1 MWRCELLLCHATY
14 ETRPEN
20 VLIYEYVYRK
30 RHRRKGIEIK
40 LTVKGCNMKFN
51 QNDPKGLRFRNIVKC
66 VSILIMFAMVLLVT
80 IIPNKVNAVDSDF
93 VIVEGVLTEYKGN
106 SKKVTIPNY
115 VTSIGEGA
123 FYNCSNITNIT
134 IPTSVISIG
143 NQAFQDC
150 SNLTSITIPEAV
162 TSIEDFAFYDC
173 SSLTD
178 IAIPVSVTSI
188 GYAAFNYTP
197 WLKTLQKDD
206 PFVIINNILIDGRT
220 CTGIVTI
227 PNTMTS
233 IGEGAFEYCSSI
245 TSITIPDSVSSIG
258 DFAFDGCS
266 NLINITIPTSVTSI
280 GYWTF
285 YNTPWLK
292 ARQNENPLVIINN
305 ILIDGTTCTGIVIIP
320 DFVTSIGEGAFEGC
334 NFTEPTLQ

>member
-1 MWRCELLLCHATY
+1 
-14 ETRPEN
+14 
-20 VLIYEYVYRK
+20 
-30 RHRRKGIEIK
+30 
-40 LTVKGCNMKFN
+40 MKFN
-51 QNDPKGLRFRNIVKC
+51 QNDPKGLRFGIAVKC
-66 VSILIMFAMVLLVT
+66 VSVLIMITMVALVA

-93 VIVEGVLTEYKGN
+93 VIVEGVLTEYKGS
-106 SKKVTIPNY
+106 SKNVTIPDY

-123 FYNCSNITNIT
+123 FYNCSKITNIT
-134 IPTSVISIG
+134 IPMSVISIG

-150 SNLTSITIPEAV
+150 SNLTSITIPESV

-178 IAIPVSVTSI
+178 ITIPLSVTRI

-197 WLKTLQKDD
+197 WLETIQKED

-227 PNTMTS
+227 PNIVIS
-233 IGEGAFEYCSSI
+233 IGEGAFEYCESI

-258 DFAFDGCS
+258 KFAFDGCS
-266 NLINITIPTSVTSI
+266 NLINITIPISVTSI
-280 GYWTF
+280 GYWAF
-285 YNTPWLK
+285 YYTPWLE

-305 ILIDGTTCTGIVIIP
+305 ILIDGTTCTGMVTIP

-334 NFTEPTLQ
+334 NFPEPTLQ